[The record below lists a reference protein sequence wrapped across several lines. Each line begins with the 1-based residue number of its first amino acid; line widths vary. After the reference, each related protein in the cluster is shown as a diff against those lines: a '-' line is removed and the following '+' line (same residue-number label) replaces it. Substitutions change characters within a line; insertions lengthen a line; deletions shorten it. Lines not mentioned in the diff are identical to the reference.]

1 MERVAVYP
9 GSFNPVHP
17 GHLEVIR
24 QATNLFDKVIVL
36 VAINPN
42 KKYEVPSSKRCEWI
56 RNLIKNFSW
65 AGSVKVESTD
75 LSLSQYCFNH
85 KINIVIKGIR
95 NQNDLMSE
103 EAQRFC
109 CDIIKNDIEDSLTE
123 DSKPFEMTWVY
134 LCPSINYSHFSS
146 TLIRQFAKV
155 SYQHAFLVLYNQGWF
170 NPQLSDETF
179 DKTLKEM
186 YKAYH

>member
-1 MERVAVYP
+1 MERIAVYP

-36 VAINPN
+36 VAINPDKN
-42 KKYEVPSSKRCEWI
+42 YRVLSLKRCEWI

-65 AGSVKVESTD
+65 ADRVKVESTD
-75 LSLSQYCFNH
+75 LSLSKYCFNH

-109 CDIIKNDIEDSLTE
+109 CDIIKND
-123 DSKPFEMTWVY
+123 V
-134 LCPSINYSHFSS
+134 NYC
-146 TLIRQFAKV
+146 
-155 SYQHAFLVLYNQGWF
+155 
-170 NPQLSDETF
+170 
-179 DKTLKEM
+179 
-186 YKAYH
+186 